1 MPIRP
6 LLVITSGAIAALALT
21 GCVPNAPVGGAT
33 AIAVAITDDTC
44 DVSTATATA
53 GNVTCELTNTGS
65 DVNEFEIL
73 AEDQLR
79 IVGEKENVVPGAT
92 TTYTAH
98 LQPGTYYTA
107 CKFQMVGAPIGLAE
121 FTVTGEATV
130 ADADEQQLID
140 GAVADYVAYVKS
152 QAGELIPAV
161 AAFSAAYAAGDDE
174 TARSL
179 FASTRV
185 FYERIEP
192 TAEAFGDL
200 DPKIDYREVD
210 AVAEGLDWTGFHR
223 MEKDLWPPAEGDLNS
238 DGTSAL
244 LDWAPST
251 PDERAAFAA
260 AYAAGDD
267 ETARSLFA
275 STRVSYERIEPT
287 AEAFGDLDPKID
299 YREVD
304 AVAEGLDWTGFHRIE
319 KDLWPPAEGDVNSD
333 DTSAF
338 LDWAPSTAEQR
349 QAFADGLVTDV
360 QQLADLVNAS
370 DFTVSLA
377 DISNGAIGLLD
388 EVAVGKISGEEDW
401 WSHTDLWDFAANV
414 EGAKVAF
421 GNVKEIARS
430 KGDAGTALVNDIE
443 TEFAN
448 LEALL
453 AQYGSYET
461 GFTSYDEVTEAQRKE
476 LSDAVN
482 ALGTPLSNLTHTVL
496 GVDG

>member
-1 MPIRP
+1 MSTRP
-6 LLVITSGAIAALALT
+6 LLVTGGVIAAALVLA
-21 GCVPNAPVGGAT
+21 GCVPNAPAGGAT
-33 AIAVAITDDTC
+33 AITVAITDDAC
-44 DVSTATATA
+44 DLSAATAAA
-53 GNVTCELTNTGS
+53 GNITFDLTNSGT
-65 DVNEFEIL
+65 DTNEFEIL

-79 IVGEKENVVPGAT
+79 IVGEKENVVAGAT

-130 ADADEQQLID
+130 ADADEQELID
-140 GAVADYVAYVKS
+140 EAVADYVAYVKS

-161 AAFSAAYAAGDDE
+161 AAFSAAYAVGDDE

-238 DGTSAL
+238 DGTSAF

-251 PDERAAFAA
+251 PDERAAFA
-260 AYAAGDD
+260 
-267 ETARSLFA
+267 EQL
-275 STRVSYERIEPT
+275 VS
-287 AEAFGDLDPKID
+287 
-299 YREVD
+299 
-304 AVAEGLDWTGFHRIE
+304 
-319 KDLWPPAEGDVNSD
+319 
-333 DTSAF
+333 
-338 LDWAPSTAEQR
+338 
-349 QAFADGLVTDV
+349 DV
-360 QQLADLVNAS
+360 QDLYDLVYAD
-370 DFTVSLA
+370 DFTVTLA

-401 WSHTDLWDFAANV
+401 WSHTDLTDFAANV
-414 EGAKVAF
+414 QGAQVAF
-421 GNVKEIARS
+421 GNVKAIAES
-430 KGDAGTALVNDIE
+430 KGEGELVDEIQSRFDALD
-443 TEFAN
+443 
-448 LEALL
+448 ALL
-453 AQYGSYET
+453 AQHGSLDA
-461 GFTSYDEVTEAQRKE
+461 GFTPYDEVTDAQRRE
-476 LSDAVN
+476 LSDGVN
-482 ALGTPLSNLTHTVL
+482 ALAEPLSQLTDAVL
-496 GVDG
+496 G